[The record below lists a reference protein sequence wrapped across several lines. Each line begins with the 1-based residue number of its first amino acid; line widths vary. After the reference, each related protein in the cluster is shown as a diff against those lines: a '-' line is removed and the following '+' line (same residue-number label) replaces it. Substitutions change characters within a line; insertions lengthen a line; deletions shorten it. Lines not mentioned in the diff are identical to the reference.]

1 MEKWM
6 IRSDDV
12 QSECSFEYLLYS
24 LTVGLISECDIVV
37 NGEKNDVG
45 ELISCPIFRTK
56 HLFDRLITTYQKRRR
71 NRRDGEVIKGISRA
85 ECKYGSNKLEYYANC
100 REARD
105 GVLDDDDVQEK
116 GVQCD
121 VLDVQEKGVQVD
133 SQDEKVFCSI
143 GVQTDDILCYC
154 YSFEGMIPYRKPV
167 VQEIHKYQT
176 PKDLIQT
183 QNVHVVESGFVHEV
197 KSSRCKKR
205 RKKKKKKM
213 NRKNKRVYSQ
223 KLSNVVKP
231 KSVKRIWVPKQQ
243 SPSVELNLKSKPK
256 SVGGSFE
263 DVLGSTKY
271 AKNELYISHGGW
283 YNVRFRDFLIPTK
296 EPRSSK
302 FDLFVENGSRFVKK
316 VSQILKWIPK
326 RP

>member
-1 MEKWM
+1 MVSYGGLKDDHGSLIFQPLCEIKWFADITCSIISRSSDKRGEEK
-6 IRSDDV
+6 
-12 QSECSFEYLLYS
+12 Y
-24 LTVGLISECDIVV
+24 
-37 NGEKNDVG
+37 
-45 ELISCPIFRTK
+45 
-56 HLFDRLITTYQKRRR
+56 LFDKKYVSLIEDP
-71 NRRDGEVIKGISRA
+71 NDLRA
-85 ECKYGSNKLEYYANC
+85 LKVVE
-100 REARD
+100 
-105 GVLDDDDVQEK
+105 VLDN

-133 SQDEKVFCSI
+133 SQDEKVFCLI
-143 GVQTDDILCYC
+143 GSVI
-154 YSFEGMIPYRKPV
+154 
-167 VQEIHKYQT
+167 QENHKYQT

-197 KSSRCKKR
+197 KYSRCKKM

-223 KLSNVVKP
+223 KSSYVVKP
-231 KSVKRIWVPKQQ
+231 KSMKQIWVPKQQ
-243 SPSVELNLKSKPK
+243 SPKVALNLKSKPK

-263 DVLGSTKY
+263 DVLGSLKNTKNT
-271 AKNELYISHGGW
+271 KNELYISHDGW
-283 YNVRFRDFLIPTK
+283 YNVRFGDFLIPTK

-302 FDLFVENGSRFVKK
+302 FDSFVENGTRFVKK

>member
-6 IRSDDV
+6 IHSKDV

-37 NGEKNDVG
+37 NGEKNEVG

-85 ECKYGSNKLEYYANC
+85 ECKYGSNKLEYYADC

-116 GVQCD
+116 GVQ
-121 VLDVQEKGVQVD
+121 VD
-133 SQDEKVFCSI
+133 FEDEKVFCSI
-143 GVQTDDILCYC
+143 GVQTDDILCSC
-154 YSFEGMIPYRKPV
+154 DSFEGMIPYRKPV
-167 VQEIHKYQT
+167 IQENHKYQT

-197 KSSRCKKR
+197 KSSRCKKM
-205 RKKKKKKM
+205 RKKKTEKM

-223 KLSNVVKP
+223 KSSYVVKP
-231 KSVKRIWVPKQQ
+231 KSVKQIWVPKQQ
-243 SPSVELNLKSKPK
+243 SPKVALNLKSKPK
-256 SVGGSFE
+256 CVGGSFD
-263 DVLGSTKY
+263 DVLGSLKNT
-271 AKNELYISHGGW
+271 KNELYISHGGW
-283 YNVRFRDFLIPTK
+283 YNVQFRDFLIPTK

-302 FDLFVENGSRFVKK
+302 FDSFVANGSRFVKK

-326 RP
+326 HP